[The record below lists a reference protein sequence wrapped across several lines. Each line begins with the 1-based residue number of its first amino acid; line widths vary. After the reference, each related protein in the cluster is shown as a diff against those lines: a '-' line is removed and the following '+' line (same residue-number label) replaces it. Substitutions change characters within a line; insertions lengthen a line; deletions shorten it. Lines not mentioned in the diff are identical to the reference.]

1 MAAMDDEVVLSTGD
15 FDFTA
20 EDFEYDDRPR
30 HSYPKS
36 LTLRAPGELDVSMKV
51 KRALEAV
58 DLLENFSPLLRFLAR
73 YVLRL
78 RPGYFRLLSDFEMEL
93 RVGGDPRKEH
103 GSTLHELVAFKPIT

>member
-1 MAAMDDEVVLSTGD
+1 VQQEGGQPLSTGD

-20 EDFEYDDRPR
+20 EGFEYDDRPG

-36 LTLRAPGELDVSMKV
+36 LTLRAPGELDVTMKV
-51 KRALEAV
+51 RRALEAV
-58 DLLENFSPLLRFLAR
+58 DLLENVAPLMRFLAR

-93 RVGGDPRKEH
+93 RVGGDSRKEH
-103 GSTLHELVAFKPIT
+103 GRTLHELVAFKPIT